1 MEKTKQKKKL
11 TKKMQKKII
20 RSILIISIVIIIL
33 IILKAI
39 LFKQKDDSKLEIYG
53 TWTTDGVTTYK
64 FNKNKTGALILPL
77 NKYEFTY
84 KIKDDNLE
92 IDFKSKK
99 AKDAK
104 YKYYFEKKQLVL
116 EGENGKFI
124 FIRKKDEEKKDK

>member
-1 MEKTKQKKKL
+1 MEKTKQKKKIS
-11 TKKMQKKII
+11 KKMQKKII
-20 RSILIISIVIIIL
+20 RSILLIFIVVIIL

-39 LFKQKDDSKLEIYG
+39 IFKPKNESKLEIYG
-53 TWTTDGVTTYK
+53 TWTTDGVTVYK
-64 FNKNKTGALILPL
+64 FNKNRTGALILPL

-84 KIKDDNLE
+84 KIEDDNLE

-116 EGENGKFI
+116 EGENGKFT
-124 FIRKKDEEKKDK
+124 FIRKDEEKKDK